1 MEEIIDL
8 DLNQDNVD
16 FGSGAELLMNDKQK
30 STNKDISLDKELS
43 ELNEIEDVNIGK
55 NTVKMDTQPSIP
67 FKKISEINIEKEVQE
82 VEHKTKE
89 DLLKE
94 KFNYL
99 RKLEQT

>member
-43 ELNEIEDVNIGK
+43 ELNEIEDVI
-55 NTVKMDTQPSIP
+55 
-67 FKKISEINIEKEVQE
+67 
-82 VEHKTKE
+82 
-89 DLLKE
+89 
-94 KFNYL
+94 
-99 RKLEQT
+99 

>member
-67 FKKISEINIEKEVQE
+67 FKKNK
-82 VEHKTKE
+82 
-89 DLLKE
+89 
-94 KFNYL
+94 
-99 RKLEQT
+99 